1 MTQKKSKG
9 NNKSAKQ
16 KKQIKREVIEI
27 LNDNGSKGMN
37 YKQLSSKLGL
47 QKEKERQKLLKIIEE
62 LYLDG
67 YLREEKPG
75 KYKSKLNVSEV
86 EGYLHLLKQGFAF
99 VDVEAFDE
107 DVFIPPDKTKNAL
120 SGDKVKVKII
130 KSKKDKSKEGE
141 VIEVLER
148 HKIQYVGTLEVS
160 DKFAFLIPDAR
171 NIDVDIFIP
180 LKKLNNGASGQK
192 VMAEINEWPEGA
204 KSPYGEVKEILG
216 EAGDHT
222 TEMNAIIYEFNL
234 PTDFPNEVLEEAN
247 ATSEQIDP
255 QTIENRKDFREVTTF
270 TIDPEDAKDYDD
282 ALSLQIFEDGTYE
295 VGIHIAD
302 VTHYVQ
308 TGTKLDE
315 EAFNRAT
322 SVYLVDRVI
331 PMLPEK
337 LSNKLCSLRPEE
349 EKLSFSAVFHLD
361 GNANILN
368 EWYGKTIIKSDKR
381 FVYEDAQ
388 DLIEQEEG
396 AFAEELKTLNHLAKV
411 LRKHRFEEGAIAFE
425 TEEVKF
431 LMDEE
436 GKPFDIIKKVRK
448 DAHLLIEDFMLLA
461 NRKVAEFIF
470 NKQESFK
477 ETPFVYRVHDA
488 PPPDKL
494 ENFVKIA
501 NRFGYELN
509 TNNNKTISASF
520 NTLLENLEG
529 KPEKN
534 MMESLAIRTMSKAFY
549 TTKKGGHYGLAF
561 DYYTH
566 FTSPIRRYP
575 DVIAH
580 RLLQQYLI
588 GQYDDVKQEAIEK
601 LCKHSSEMEIR
612 AEEAERASIQFKQ
625 IEYMTQFIGDE
636 FEAIISGVT
645 DSTLFV
651 EITENKCE
659 GRIPLSSLIDDYYF
673 FEGEN
678 YLLRGVNTG
687 KVFQLGDE
695 AKIRVM
701 EADPVR
707 RKLIFDMV

>member
-1 MTQKKSKG
+1 
-9 NNKSAKQ
+9 
-16 KKQIKREVIEI
+16 
-27 LNDNGSKGMN
+27 
-37 YKQLSSKLGL
+37 
-47 QKEKERQKLLKIIEE
+47 
-62 LYLDG
+62 
-67 YLREEKPG
+67 
-75 KYKSKLNVSEV
+75 
-86 EGYLHLLKQGFAF
+86 
-99 VDVEAFDE
+99 
-107 DVFIPPDKTKNAL
+107 
-120 SGDKVKVKII
+120 
-130 KSKKDKSKEGE
+130 
-141 VIEVLER
+141 
-148 HKIQYVGTLEVS
+148 
-160 DKFAFLIPDAR
+160 
-171 NIDVDIFIP
+171 
-180 LKKLNNGASGQK
+180 
-192 VMAEINEWPEGA
+192 
-204 KSPYGEVKEILG
+204 
-216 EAGDHT
+216 
-222 TEMNAIIYEFNL
+222 
-234 PTDFPNEVLEEAN
+234 
-247 ATSEQIDP
+247 
-255 QTIENRKDFREVTTF
+255 
-270 TIDPEDAKDYDD
+270 
-282 ALSLQIFEDGTYE
+282 
-295 VGIHIAD
+295 
-302 VTHYVQ
+302 
-308 TGTKLDE
+308 
-315 EAFNRAT
+315 
-322 SVYLVDRVI
+322 
-331 PMLPEK
+331 
-337 LSNKLCSLRPEE
+337 
-349 EKLSFSAVFHLD
+349 
-361 GNANILN
+361 
-368 EWYGKTIIKSDKR
+368 
-381 FVYEDAQ
+381 
-388 DLIEQEEG
+388 
-396 AFAEELKTLNHLAKV
+396 
-411 LRKHRFEEGAIAFE
+411 
-425 TEEVKF
+425 
-431 LMDEE
+431 
-436 GKPFDIIKKVRK
+436 
-448 DAHLLIEDFMLLA
+448 
-461 NRKVAEFIF
+461 
-470 NKQESFK
+470 
-477 ETPFVYRVHDA
+477 VHDA